1 MFVDT
6 MTNKAYLEIAN
17 APMMWAMVI
26 PVVLAMCV
34 QAYIFIKDA
43 MNAGPLVGLTKDDT
57 KKAMR
62 AGILCSIGPGI
73 SMFTVMVAFMA
84 IMGGPFAWLRLSI
97 IGTIV
102 TETLGATA
110 GATALGMSLGGPE
123 YGIIGFANSVWVITL
138 NTWGF
143 FIVNLLF
150 AHKIEDLK
158 VVVDRYV
165 DLTTS
170 TPTYYYY
177 QRDHQGNNR
186 AVLSATGTV
195 KETNDYYPFGGL
207 FATNGSVQPY
217 KYNGKELDTKKGLN
231 LYDYGARHYDAAL
244 GRFTTVDPSSESYLS
259 LGSYVYCANNPILYI
274 DPTGMDYW
282 STSDRAEIERFFAAY
297 GQSGGSYSFPSD
309 SWYHMNDEEF
319 QTAYDKYG
327 AQALT
332 YNDQTYMAY
341 TSYGTVENG
350 EVVIHGVSTYMGDSD
365 WAGFN
370 ASQSLLLW
378 GMDVG
383 ADKLRNSAAT
393 FRFLNSKGGW
403 NLKLYKNGWRGN
415 QYVNTSRLSYV
426 GNLFKTMSVLG
437 TVVGGYPSINGLITA
452 NTRDK
457 RLEHGLDAFMYSMG
471 FMPYAGPVISL
482 YWSLGG
488 KQLHKSYVEKVIYKQ
503 MEMGMNPGLP
513 ALQPF
518 K

>member
-1 MFVDT
+1 M
-6 MTNKAYLEIAN
+6 N
-17 APMMWAMVI
+17 
-26 PVVLAMCV
+26 
-34 QAYIFIKDA
+34 FINGASTSNEYVYDQ
-43 MNAGPLVGLTKDDT
+43 NGNLTKDLNKNISNIQYNSLNLPQVVTFSDGST
-57 KKAMR
+57 ITYTYTYDGKKLR
-62 AGILCSIGPGI
+62 TVHVIGGVTTTTDYCGNVI
-73 SMFTVMVAFMA
+73 YENGTAK
-84 IMGGPFAWLRLSI
+84 RLLTDE
-97 IGTIV
+97 G
-102 TETLGATA
+102 
-110 GATALGMSLGGPE
+110 
-123 YGIIGFANSVWVITL
+123 
-138 NTWGF
+138 
-143 FIVNLLF
+143 
-150 AHKIEDLK
+150 
-158 VVVDRYV
+158 YV

-350 EVVIHGVSTYMGDSD
+350 EVVIHGVSTYMGDSG

-393 FRFLNSKGGW
+393 FRLLNSKGGW
-403 NLKLYKNGWRGN
+403 NPKLYKNGWRGN
-415 QYVNTSRLSYV
+415 QYVNTSKVAGVGMVLKKVTIVGNAAAIANSFYLSYQANSIEKQLEY
-426 GNLFKTMSVLG
+426 GTDGIITLAGTFHPATALF
-437 TVVGGYPSINGLITA
+437 
-452 NTRDK
+452 
-457 RLEHGLDAFMYSMG
+457 
-471 FMPYAGPVISL
+471 SL

-488 KQLHKSYVEKVIYKQ
+488 KQLHKSYNEKVIKKQ
-503 MEMGMNPGLP
+503 MEMGLNPGLP